1 MMSFMAFL
9 GKMKYLALA
18 LGFTRMG
25 TCTQENYVVDM
36 ECSSLY
42 MEQLTMATGTE
53 MIKHVDK
60 ELSSIKVGKKLL
72 KEDFPVTIFGIKVR
86 LVIVI

>member
-1 MMSFMAFL
+1 MLSFMAFL
-9 GKMKYLALA
+9 GKIKDLALA
-18 LGFTRMG
+18 LIFTKMG
-25 TCTQENYVVDM
+25 TYTQEIYVVDM

-53 MIKHVDK
+53 MIKHVEK
-60 ELSSIKVGKKLL
+60 ELSSIKQEKQQL
-72 KEDFPVTIFGIKVR
+72 KADFPGTILGIKVR